1 MGTPLIEG
9 TVVENRGAL
18 FDVLVDGHVVRC
30 LLRGKLKKGK
40 QRAATPVAAGDRVK
54 VAMLEPGR
62 GVIEEVLPRESGLSR
77 TAAGSAPLQ
86 QTLVANVDQAVIVF
100 AAADPRPDLF
110 LLDRFL
116 VAAIASELEPLVCIN
131 KCDLV
136 DGEPLR
142 ARFAVYRQCGFRL
155 LFTSAENG
163 GGVEALKAALR
174 DRRSVLCGPSGVGKS
189 SLLNAVAPGLSL
201 RVGDVGGVTHKGR
214 HTTSSITLLELPF
227 GGWVADTA
235 GLRQFAFVRETC
247 ETCPCDRPM
256 GKDGNCPVRRSP
268 NSVVKPE
275 HITAAF
281 PELHPYLGKCKYSN
295 CTHRAEPGC
304 AMRDAVAAGDI
315 DTRRLRSYLQ
325 LAGGE
330 T

>member
-1 MGTPLIEG
+1 
-9 TVVENRGAL
+9 
-18 FDVLVDGHVVRC
+18 VLVDGRVVRC
-30 LLRGKLKKGK
+30 LLRGKLKKLRDGHK
-40 QRAATPVAAGDRVK
+40 RQAATPVAAGDRVK
-54 VAMLEPGR
+54 VTLLEPGR

-100 AAADPRPDLF
+100 AAAEPRPDLF

-116 VAAIASELEPLVCIN
+116 VAAAASALEPLICLN

-136 DGEPLR
+136 DGEPLH

-155 LFTSAENG
+155 LFTSAERG
-163 GGVEALKAALR
+163 DGVDELR
-174 DRRSVLCGPSGVGKS
+174 GQLTGRRSVLCGPSGVGKS
-189 SLLNAVAPGLSL
+189 SLLNGIAPGLSL
-201 RVGDVGGVTHKGR
+201 RVGAVGDVTHKGR
-214 HTTSSITLLELPF
+214 HTTTSIKLLELPF

-235 GLRQFAFVRETC
+235 GLRQFDFWE
-247 ETCPCDRPM
+247 M
-256 GKDGNCPVRRSP
+256 S
-268 NSVVKPE
+268 PE
-275 HITAAF
+275 HIAAAF
-281 PELHPYLGKCKYSN
+281 PELHAHLGKCKYTN
-295 CTHRAEPGC
+295 CSHRDEPDC
-304 AMRDAVAAGDI
+304 AMRRAVAAGEV